1 MAITIVGLG
10 PGPYRALTLEA
21 AEALQSAGELYLR
34 TAQHPTVAELPAS
47 IHWTAFDDLYEQA
60 ASFDALYEQIASILL
75 ERGAAADVTYAVPG
89 HPLIGEASVRRVLAR
104 ATAAGIPTR
113 VVGGMS
119 FAEAAL
125 GARGVATGVDH
136 VQIADALALPP
147 IAPTVPLLIH
157 QVYKPAVASDLKL
170 ALLRVYPPEHEAL
183 VIRAATTADE
193 AVERLA
199 ITALDHGVTFDHLT
213 TVYVPPIPPDEDFGT
228 LTGLAH
234 LVARL
239 RRPGGCPWDAQQ
251 THESLKRYILEEA
264 YEAAEAIDE
273 GDFPA
278 LCDELGDLL
287 LQVVLQSELAD
298 EHGAF
303 DLGDVLH
310 AICAKLVRRH
320 PHVFASAVVADAR
333 EVELNWEEIKRR
345 ERGGE
350 GAPSSLLDG
359 LPRHHPALTTA
370 QAIQKRALAAGLAP
384 AERRA
389 ALGAVV
395 VALGKLTEASEP
407 AARDASLGDLLFALA
422 YLARLDGTDAEEAL
436 RQANRRFTGYLR
448 EAEARWRAEGREPSA
463 VSPQEARDLWGS
475 VWNPGAAPPEPSPGR
490 ALREGTGQADG

>member
-21 AEALQSAGELYLR
+21 VEALVAAGELYLR
-34 TAQHPTVAELPAS
+34 TAQHPTIAELPAS
-47 IHWTAFDDLYEQA
+47 IRWTAFDDLYEQA
-60 ASFDALYEQIASILL
+60 ASFDALYDQIATILL
-75 ERGAAADVTYAVPG
+75 ERGAAAEVTYAVPG
-89 HPLIGEASVRRVLAR
+89 HPLIGEASVRRLLER

-125 GARGVATGVDH
+125 GARGVTTGVDH
-136 VQIADALALPP
+136 VQVVDALALPP
-147 IAPTVPLLIH
+147 IAPTVPLLVH

-183 VIRAATTADE
+183 VVRAATTADE
-193 AVERLA
+193 SVRRVA
-199 ITALDHGVTFDHLT
+199 IAALDRGVPFDHLT

-287 LQVVLQSELAD
+287 LQVALQSELAD

-303 DLGDVLH
+303 DLSDVLH
-310 AICAKLVRRH
+310 AISAKLVRRH
-320 PHVFASAVVADAR
+320 PHVFGSTVVADAR

-350 GAPSSLLDG
+350 GPPPSLLDG

-370 QAIQKRALAAGLAP
+370 QAIQKRTLSTGLAPSERGAALAAV
-384 AERRA
+384 RA
-389 ALGAVV
+389 ALD
-395 VALGKLTEASEP
+395 ALAAADEP
-407 AARDASLGDLLFALA
+407 AAREARLGDLLFALA
-422 YLARLDGTDAEEAL
+422 HLARLDGIAAEEAL
-436 RQANRRFTGYLR
+436 RQANRRFVGRLR
-448 EAEARWRAEGREPSA
+448 EAEARWQAEGREPSA
-463 VSPQEARDLWGS
+463 ADARQLWGS
-475 VWNPGAAPPEPSPGR
+475 LWDIDARTPALEP
-490 ALREGTGQADG
+490 GTGR

>member
-1 MAITIVGLG
+1 MAITVVGLG

-21 AEALQSAGELYLR
+21 VEALHAASELYLR
-34 TAQHPTVAELPAS
+34 TAQHPTVAELPPTLR
-47 IHWTAFDDLYEQA
+47 WTAFDDLYDHA
-60 ASFDALYEQIASILL
+60 ASFEALYEQIATILL
-75 ERGAAADVTYAVPG
+75 ERGAAADATYAVPG
-89 HPLIGEASVRRVLAR
+89 HPLIGEASVRRLLER

-125 GARGVATGVDH
+125 AARGVATGVDH
-136 VQIADALALPP
+136 VQVVDALALPP
-147 IAPTVPLLIH
+147 IAPTVPLLVH

-170 ALLRVYPPEHEAL
+170 ALLRLYPPEHEAL
-183 VIRAATTADE
+183 VIRAATTAAE
-193 AVERLA
+193 AVERVPLEG
-199 ITALDHGVTFDHLT
+199 LDRGMAFDHLT

-287 LQVVLQSELAD
+287 LQVALQSELAD

-303 DLGDVLH
+303 DLNDVLH

-320 PHVFASAVVADAR
+320 PHVFGATVVADAR

-345 ERGGE
+345 ERGGD
-350 GAPSSLLDG
+350 GPPPSLLDG
-359 LPRHHPALTTA
+359 VPRHHPALTTA
-370 QAIQKRALAAGLAP
+370 QAIHKRVLAAGLAP
-384 AERRA
+384 AERGTALAVARA
-389 ALGAVV
+389 ALDGLAGA
-395 VALGKLTEASEP
+395 KEP
-407 AARDASLGDLLFALA
+407 AARGAALGDLLFALA
-422 YLARLDGTDAEEAL
+422 LLARLDGTDAEEAL
-436 RQANRRFTGYLR
+436 RQANRRFMARLR
-448 EAEARWRAEGREPSA
+448 EAEARWRAARREPRAASA
-463 VSPQEARDLWGS
+463 EEV
-475 VWNPGAAPPEPSPGR
+475 R
-490 ALREGTGQADG
+490 ALWEGVWAPGSPEAGTAV